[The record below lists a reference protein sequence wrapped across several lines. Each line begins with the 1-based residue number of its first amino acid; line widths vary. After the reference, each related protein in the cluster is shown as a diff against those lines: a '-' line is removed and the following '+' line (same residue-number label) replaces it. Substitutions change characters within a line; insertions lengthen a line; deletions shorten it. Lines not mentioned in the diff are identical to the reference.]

1 MVITRYINQFINE
14 THKRQMKPNPKIAF
28 AQDVTQK
35 TNKLEITC
43 RPIPNKENEKQICYE
58 TNVDIY

>member
-1 MVITRYINQFINE
+1 
-14 THKRQMKPNPKIAF
+14 MKPNPKIAF

-58 TNVDIY
+58 TNVDIYQVYMI